1 MNLRPPSLLSSLALC
16 GLLAAS
22 AAAQPPADP
31 APPRGDASVPV
42 TYVGTNARVSLG
54 IDDDGDVLGEILGV
68 FGKKDDRAWIGQ
80 LWLGDGGAGG
90 VQIDYHWLYGKT
102 TDDGVV
108 DGKGV
113 LKVFAAGDQNRW
125 KDRKVSLGLGL
136 EKENF
141 FIDGYL
147 SHAVTDERLVNTTTG
162 VVETVIRGSDANG
175 DYSQV
180 ETVETITRFF
190 DRPYDNGIGAR
201 FGRYFEQPLLRL
213 RGGLDYERGKHDSDQ
228 QTFSIGLDKYFR
240 NSGFSLSLDGEYLR
254 KDGKFE
260 TDRDDTR
267 GWLMLRYAFGGESF
281 RPVEPFREVEVQ
293 RQVADAAPAPEP
305 QLIRNEVR
313 LDGDAFFDFDA
324 STLRPDAIAAL
335 DALLAKLDSDQR
347 VSRIAVVG
355 HTDSIGNETYNQRL
369 SERRADSAKDY
380 LASRGIPADQIDAR
394 GEGELN
400 PSFPNDTPANRQK
413 NRRVD
418 VEFLTIEETAAPVP
432 APEPR
437 TVVEWVR
444 EPVKASPAWID
455 RALRNPAQHKRTVDV
470 YRYEESSSTTTL
482 GPKVYDPRPPLA
494 QDDSAQVAQNSSNN
508 LIDVLANDSS
518 PDGHALTI
526 TAVSTPAHGSAT
538 VAGTAVS
545 YTPAT
550 GYTGSDSFTYTVS
563 DGHGGVDTAT
573 VSITVTSGGGDG
585 APITTTFRVGAL
597 KRGEVTIDVLRHVVS
612 PGGYAMTITDVQHT
626 GPGHGQVS
634 ILPDSRVHYRA
645 LPGYVGLDWFDYTV
659 TDSRGISSTGRVEVM
674 VTQLP
679 WEP

>member
-254 KDGKFE
+254 K
-260 TDRDDTR
+260 
-267 GWLMLRYAFGGESF
+267 
-281 RPVEPFREVEVQ
+281 VE
-293 RQVADAAPAPEP
+293 
-305 QLIRNEVR
+305 
-313 LDGDAFFDFDA
+313 A
-324 STLRPDAIAAL
+324 S
-335 DALLAKLDSDQR
+335 KS
-347 VSRIAVVG
+347 
-355 HTDSIGNETYNQRL
+355 
-369 SERRADSAKDY
+369 
-380 LASRGIPADQIDAR
+380 
-394 GEGELN
+394 
-400 PSFPNDTPANRQK
+400 K
-413 NRRVD
+413 N
-418 VEFLTIEETAAPVP
+418 
-432 APEPR
+432 
-437 TVVEWVR
+437 
-444 EPVKASPAWID
+444 ASPSS
-455 RALRNPAQHKRTVDV
+455 RTSLRISCGSGA
-470 YRYEESSSTTTL
+470 
-482 GPKVYDPRPPLA
+482 GA
-494 QDDSAQVAQNSSNN
+494 A
-508 LIDVLANDSS
+508 
-518 PDGHALTI
+518 
-526 TAVSTPAHGSAT
+526 SAT
-538 VAGTAVS
+538 WRW
-545 YTPAT
+545 
-550 GYTGSDSFTYTVS
+550 
-563 DGHGGVDTAT
+563 
-573 VSITVTSGGGDG
+573 TS
-585 APITTTFRVGAL
+585 T
-597 KRGEVTIDVLRHVVS
+597 
-612 PGGYAMTITDVQHT
+612 
-626 GPGHGQVS
+626 
-634 ILPDSRVHYRA
+634 SRN
-645 LPGYVGLDWFDYTV
+645 G
-659 TDSRGISSTGRVEVM
+659 STGRK
-674 VTQLP
+674 LSP
-679 WEP
+679 PNA